1 MDSFKVCST
10 CGGEYDKRFT
20 DTPCPECGKMYGK
33 NKKTELESVDEV
45 RFNSAMDT
53 LEIPEEYRKVKW
65 SKSILLKNNADKLS
79 DRSFAHYADQLSKAH
94 DIFDSGRLPN
104 ISAIIIAP
112 PKMSKLTWAYS
123 CMQLALANGYS
134 TSWLLD
140 TQEVKRL
147 LVLGGDN
154 PKYELYNKINYDSY
168 IMSDAL
174 FVTVT
179 KTYARG
185 EAYSVILELLD
196 KRARK
201 GLPTFFISRF
211 DLKQLS
217 RRDYDNQFE
226 FVKDY
231 TGKENNLKYPA
242 IIQWSDIFGKNTNVK
257 ESSDRLGSVKL

>member
-1 MDSFKVCST
+1 MGDYIVCST
-10 CGGEYDKRFT
+10 CGGEFDKRFIEQ
-20 DTPCPECGKMYGK
+20 PCPECGKSYGV
-33 NKKTELESVDEV
+33 NKKTDLNEVDEI
-45 RFNSAMDT
+45 RFNAAMDT
-53 LEIPEEYRKVKW
+53 LEVPEEYRKVKW
-65 SKSILLKNNADKLS
+65 SKTVMLKNNADKMS
-79 DRSFAHYADQLSKAH
+79 DRSFTHYVDQLAKAH
-94 DIFDSGRLPN
+94 DIFDAGKLPN

-147 LVLGGDN
+147 IVLSGDN
-154 PKYELYNKINYDSY
+154 PKYKLYDKVDYDSY
-168 IMSDAL
+168 IMSDVL
-174 FVTVT
+174 FITVT
-179 KTYARG
+179 KTYARS
-185 EAYSVILELLD
+185 EAYSVIIELLD

-226 FVKDY
+226 FIKDF

-242 IIQWSDIFGKNTNVK
+242 IIQWSDIFTKNVNN
-257 ESSDRLGSVKL
+257 ESAAKRLGSVTM